1 MGGLLFALI
10 IFSCELVAEDVSLS
24 LHSSGPRNVS
34 VGDTILV
41 NVQIEPRSSSL
52 TSASVYLRYDREL
65 LKVISEVTD
74 SEHGNRPFRIGDFWE
89 ANIYQNSVDEERGE
103 LDYVAVTGRDKTG
116 SRIVSLN
123 RGSLAQVHFKV
134 IKVPELSRTAKV
146 EIQTVG
152 RRQSSYTLLNQP
164 GIRHLF
170 DFDRIGLEVMVS
182 SIHFAPTL
190 NDTTESGKN
199 RASDVAMF
207 SSGRLSL
214 TEDHELKV
222 YNWRDLIDAQEF
234 IDLNYLGMTSG
245 LNVEVVGDS
254 LYLKSNPN
262 YFGRETLEFNVC
274 DVYDKCESVRWEVD
288 IVEVTF

>member
-116 SRIVSLN
+116 S
-123 RGSLAQVHFKV
+123 
-134 IKVPELSRTAKV
+134 
-146 EIQTVG
+146 
-152 RRQSSYTLLNQP
+152 
-164 GIRHLF
+164 
-170 DFDRIGLEVMVS
+170 
-182 SIHFAPTL
+182 
-190 NDTTESGKN
+190 
-199 RASDVAMF
+199 
-207 SSGRLSL
+207 
-214 TEDHELKV
+214 
-222 YNWRDLIDAQEF
+222 
-234 IDLNYLGMTSG
+234 
-245 LNVEVVGDS
+245 
-254 LYLKSNPN
+254 
-262 YFGRETLEFNVC
+262 
-274 DVYDKCESVRWEVD
+274 
-288 IVEVTF
+288 